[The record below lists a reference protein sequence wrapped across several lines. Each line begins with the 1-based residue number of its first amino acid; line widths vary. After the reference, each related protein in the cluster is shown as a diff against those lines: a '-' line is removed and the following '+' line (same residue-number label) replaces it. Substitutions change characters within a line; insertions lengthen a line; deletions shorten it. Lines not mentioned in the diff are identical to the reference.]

1 MGSTGSNKAALLGGT
16 ALALLAF
23 GQAVMAQQ
31 AQPARPQVN
40 EAEKQDRV
48 ILLERLVLGAGAEKV
63 AIDTPQAVTVVDQ
76 EDIDRE
82 QPETIGDIFDGVPG
96 MAKIGSDRVLGES
109 FNIRGIGTAEA
120 TGDESKIIVNIDGVK
135 KFYEQYRMGSFFSDP
150 ELYKQVEVLRGPAS
164 STLYG
169 SGALGGVINFQ
180 TKDASDFIAEGKRGA
195 VRMKSSYYSNGDG
208 YLVSPLIAHR
218 FNDNVEVLATGN
230 YRSSDIMEQADGR
243 DLVGSEFDTL
253 SGLLKG
259 TVRFGESNEQVLRA
273 SYQQWNSEGDD
284 QRYNQTGSAGVGPTD
299 FGTVDRD
306 VKDRTAILA
315 YENPFSDNDMLNLK
329 IQASYSDTSVVQTD
343 ASGKP
348 ARGDCAAPP
357 LGSIIFCDTAYGY
370 ETWQLNAENTS
381 TWSGEGWQN
390 FLTYG
395 FQASTQTREGH
406 RLDTGGPISTH
417 PEGDDTRLGL
427 FTQNEFVWNEKLT
440 IIPGI
445 RGEFIWQEGS
455 DDIQGARA
463 VEDFA
468 ASPKIAAL
476 YKFNDTF
483 SVFGSIAHTERFPT
497 LDELYTYS
505 DEVPPG
511 RRGPGNAG
519 KTLSLDLEK
528 ETSNNFETGFTLAGN
543 DLVVA
548 GDGAALKTT
557 AFYNKI
563 SNLIISN
570 SNLPYGTLKKDWPT
584 YFSNV
589 DKATIYGI
597 EIEGSYETDRFFSR
611 LGYTAL
617 KGTNDTDNEDLNSI
631 PAHKLSLTLGGRHP
645 DYWLEYGAKINFVG
659 SAGAGVVSADETNRP
674 LDPGERRKTSEG
686 SASYQTV
693 DLFASWKP
701 KEGKFAGL
709 EATFGVDN
717 LFDEDYRDNQTPDRS
732 TGRSFKFTLAKQ
744 FDYQ

>member
-1 MGSTGSNKAALLGGT
+1 MGSTGRKSAGLWGGT
-16 ALALLAF
+16 ALTLLAF
-23 GQAVMAQQ
+23 AQGAAGQT
-31 AQPARPQVN
+31 AQPIPPQVN
-40 EAEKQDRV
+40 EQDKQDRV

-76 EDIDRE
+76 QDIDRE

-180 TKDASDFIAEGKRGA
+180 TKDASDFIAEGMRGA
-195 VRMKSSYYSNGDG
+195 VRVKSSYYSNGDG

-218 FNDNVEVLATGN
+218 FNENVEVLATGN
-230 YRSSDIMEQADGR
+230 YRSSDTLEQADGR

-259 TVRFGESNEQVLRA
+259 TVRFGENNEQVLRA

-284 QRYNQTGSAGVGPTD
+284 QRYNQTGSAGVGQND

-306 VKDRTAILA
+306 VKDRTAIIA
-315 YENPFSDNDMLNLK
+315 YENPFSDNDLLDLK
-329 IQASYSDTSVVQTD
+329 IQASYSDTSVLQTD
-343 ASGKP
+343 SSMVQPGAN
-348 ARGDCAAPP
+348 CAAF
-357 LGSIIFCDTAYGY
+357 SIIFCDTKYAY

-381 TWSGEGWQN
+381 TWTGGNWKN

-427 FTQNEFVWNEKLT
+427 FAQNEFIWNEKLT

-455 DDIQGARA
+455 DVIPGARA

-483 SVFGSIAHTERFPT
+483 GVFGSIAHTERFPT
-497 LDELYTYS
+497 LDELYTYAGPS
-505 DEVPPG
+505 RVPG
-511 RRGPGNAG
+511 RPATAG
-519 KTLSLDLEK
+519 KTTSLNLEK
-528 ETSNNFETGFTLAGN
+528 ETSNNFEAGFTLSGN
-543 DLVVA
+543 DLIVD

-563 SNLIISN
+563 SNLIVSN
-570 SNLPYGTLKKDWPT
+570 TNPIITNPANPPAQPP

-589 DKATIYGI
+589 ENATIYGI
-597 EIEGSYETDRFFSR
+597 EIEGSYETDYFFGR

-617 KGTNDTDNEDLNSI
+617 EGTNDDTDNDLTSI
-631 PAHKLSLTLGGRHP
+631 PAHKLSLTFGGRHP
-645 DYWLEYGAKINFVG
+645 DYWLEYGAKINFV
-659 SAGAGVVSADETNRP
+659 SSTESGVVSADSQNNGTP
-674 LDPGERRKTSEG
+674 TGCFPSCEG
-686 SASYQTV
+686 SESYQTV

-701 KEGKFAGL
+701 QEGRFAGL
-709 EATFGVDN
+709 EANFGIDN
-717 LFDEDYRDNQTPDRS
+717 VFNEDYRDNQTPDRS
-732 TGRSFKFTLAKQ
+732 TGRTFKFTLAKQ
-744 FDYQ
+744 FDYK